1 EWTCFCIGSGGRRL
15 LAFCCS
21 AACRQHKG
29 ASITIRGG
37 TFKKLFRRL
46 PKSTGWQ
53 PVLPRVACLALPAL
67 VNSAYGRTGN
77 AAKAKPGITAGL
89 VAPVATKPAH
99 SPDAIARATQ
109 SGSTGHANKPST
121 RRVTRGSRRY
131 RARRG

>member
-1 EWTCFCIGSGGRRL
+1 MEVRSHLFRGAQAASLPW
-15 LAFCCS
+15 S
-21 AACRQHKG
+21 AACRPHKG
-29 ASITIRGG
+29 ACI

-77 AAKAKPGITAGL
+77 AAEAKPGFTAGF

-109 SGSTGHANKPST
+109 SGSTGDANKPGA